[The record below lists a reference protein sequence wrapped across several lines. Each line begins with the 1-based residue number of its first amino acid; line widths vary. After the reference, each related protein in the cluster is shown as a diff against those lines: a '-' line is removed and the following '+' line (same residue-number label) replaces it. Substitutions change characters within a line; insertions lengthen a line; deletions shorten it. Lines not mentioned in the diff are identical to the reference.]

1 MSCYDLVLSL
11 LSILIKYNYADCK
24 EGLNRM
30 PKRIIS
36 DWAAAL

>member
-11 LSILIKYNYADCK
+11 LSIQIVYNYTDCK

-30 PKRIIS
+30 PKKIIS

>member
-1 MSCYDLVLSL
+1 MSCYDLLSL
-11 LSILIKYNYADCK
+11 LSILVKYNYADCK
-24 EGLNRM
+24 EGLDRM

>member
-1 MSCYDLVLSL
+1 MSCYDLLSL
-11 LSILIKYNYADCK
+11 LSILIKYNYADCTV
-24 EGLNRM
+24 GLNRM